1 MGPGSMKRRTGKTH
15 VRQLTF
21 GEKNLAPGVN
31 FTILSS
37 SCFGGGMLDTHSG
50 TPGVLLASC
59 HETQFNVK
67 VPAIGTRDPFMVG
80 VVAAVRNAARQ
91 KRGVPT
97 YAALYDAAKAFIRA
111 QMTSDLWFSEQYLGP
126 SRQEW
131 NPEPFISG
139 QATKMVSHQDPQL
152 LFREGY
158 LDPEAERFL
167 CPFAGPPLAGGKDG
181 GGGGGGGVTR
191 YPKDQ
196 YAHDEL

>member
-1 MGPGSMKRRTGKTH
+1 
-15 VRQLTF
+15 
-21 GEKNLAPGVN
+21 
-31 FTILSS
+31 
-37 SCFGGGMLDTHSG
+37 
-50 TPGVLLASC
+50 
-59 HETQFNVK
+59 
-67 VPAIGTRDPFMVG
+67 MVG